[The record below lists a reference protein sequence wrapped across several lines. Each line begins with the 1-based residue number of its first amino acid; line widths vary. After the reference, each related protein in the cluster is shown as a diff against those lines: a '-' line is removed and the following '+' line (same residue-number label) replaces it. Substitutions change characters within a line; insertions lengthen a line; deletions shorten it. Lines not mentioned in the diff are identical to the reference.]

1 MLTSHPVAGYIILRV
16 WGANGKWR
24 GCRVPQRSPIFFR
37 GPRSGKFRILGGFAP
52 LTFFAGVV
60 PLSGKAPLVARPI
73 TKRSRPPGSSG
84 HVWENLYTCSKG
96 PTPQKTAE
104 SFRHAKRRFRP
115 TKSTAV
121 VGSVSGAG
129 AFCDVEFDFRGLAG
143 AGPRPP
149 PPKIF
154 PKVTPRSNF
163 QKFSKIQKI
172 QKTFFPRP

>member
-1 MLTSHPVAGYIILRV
+1 MLTSHPVAGCIILRV

-37 GPRSGKFRILGGFAP
+37 GQKLAEFRIFGGFAP
-52 LTFFAGVV
+52 LTFFAGV
-60 PLSGKAPLVARPI
+60 LQFRGTAPQRARLI
-73 TKRSRPPGSSG
+73 TKRTRPFGSFGRECKKSFTLL
-84 HVWENLYTCSKG
+84 NG

-163 QKFSKIQKI
+163 QKFPKIQKI